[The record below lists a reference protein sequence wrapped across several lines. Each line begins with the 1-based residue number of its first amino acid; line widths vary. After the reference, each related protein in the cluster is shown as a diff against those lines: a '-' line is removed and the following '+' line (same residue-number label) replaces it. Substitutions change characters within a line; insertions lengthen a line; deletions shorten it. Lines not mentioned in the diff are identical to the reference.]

1 MRFRR
6 HIPPIHEWQ
15 LPSLDARGAKRWGV
29 ALVSSLVA
37 GYLTAYL
44 VVFPAPLLRGHQVV
58 PRVLGLSLQEASAEL
73 RKAGLQVQDGGS
85 EPHPTAPQGTVIWQ
99 DPPPG
104 VSAPAGLRV
113 TLVSSDGPP
122 KIPVPD
128 VTGLD
133 GGLSQRL
140 VAAAGLAAAP
150 VESVQAASPPGIT
163 MLTRPPAGTLLL
175 PGASVTVVVSRGA
188 PTIPVPDVLGSWQAD
203 ARTRP

>member
-1 MRFRR
+1 MMCSPPQP
-6 HIPPIHEWQ
+6 PPIHEWQ

-44 VVFPAPLLRGHQVV
+44 VVFPAPILRGHQLV

-99 DPPPG
+99 DPPPA

-113 TLVSSDGPP
+113 TLVASDGPP

-128 VTGLD
+128 VAGLD
-133 GGLSQRL
+133 GGLAQRL
-140 VAAAGLAAAP
+140 LAAAGLTPAPAGAAP
-150 VESVQAASPPGIT
+150 GDPPRGPAT
-163 MLTRPPAGTLLL
+163 PPRPPAWARRAPRG
-175 PGASVTVVVSRGA
+175 PGHLRRQPRSPA
-188 PTIPVPDVLGSWQAD
+188 
-203 ARTRP
+203 

>member
-85 EPHPTAPQGTVIWQ
+85 EPHPPAPQGTIIWT
-99 DPPPG
+99 DPPAG
-104 VSAPAGLRV
+104 VSAPAG
-113 TLVSSDGPP
+113 
-122 KIPVPD
+122 
-128 VTGLD
+128 
-133 GGLSQRL
+133 
-140 VAAAGLAAAP
+140 AP
-150 VESVQAASPPGIT
+150 G
-163 MLTRPPAGTLLL
+163 RLL
-175 PGASVTVVVSRGA
+175 PGGA
-188 PTIPVPDVLGSWQAD
+188 PP
-203 ARTRP
+203 